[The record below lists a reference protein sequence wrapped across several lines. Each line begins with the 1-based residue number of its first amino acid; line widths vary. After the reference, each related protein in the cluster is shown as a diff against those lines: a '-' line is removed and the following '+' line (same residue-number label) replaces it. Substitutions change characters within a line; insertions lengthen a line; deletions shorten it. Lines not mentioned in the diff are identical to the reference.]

1 MASTK
6 VLMEDP
12 ILHSAVLP
20 DELLVAAVFSTDDS
34 KDEKDIRGV
43 EDIGN
48 YKEVFQN
55 ISPHLIKSNSD
66 PEHIQ
71 PFFYSNHV
79 KLSKT
84 HWSMPLSML
93 ASHASNHDPLLQI
106 TVPR

>member
-1 MASTK
+1 M
-6 VLMEDP
+6 
-12 ILHSAVLP
+12 LP
-20 DELLVAAVFSTDDS
+20 DELRVAVDFSIDNS
-34 KDEKDIRGV
+34 KDGEDNSSV

-48 YKEVFQN
+48 YKKVFQN